1 MDAIVITDRRWA
13 IGRDGGLLFSLPA
26 DMRRFR
32 ALTLDG
38 TVIMGGRTLRSFPG
52 GRPLPRRRNIVV
64 TRDPAR
70 LPEGAEP
77 APSPEEAL
85 ALAGGPEAEGL
96 WLIGGGSVYAALL
109 DRCRRVWL
117 TRVDALAEAPDTFFP
132 DLDALPGWEV
142 ASAGEWMEE
151 GGLRFRFLQYVNA
164 EPHDRFEEVKV

>member
-132 DLDALPGWEV
+132 DLDALP
-142 ASAGEWMEE
+142 EWRVTEE
-151 GGLRFRFLQYVNA
+151 GPELEEEGVKFRYVTYKRA
-164 EPHDRFEEVKV
+164 